1 MFWHRI
7 CYSQTCSTDDKSLKW
22 ALSSKIVSHSDLNW
36 AQDLE
41 SCKSVAN
48 YLIAYKVT
56 SWISYQQMTVVL
68 SLTKTE

>member
-56 SWISYQQMTVVL
+56 S
-68 SLTKTE
+68 